1 MSLQTRINNH
11 NLSSPS
17 AVRSPSSRFTGRH
30 LGLRTAAL
38 FFLVAAT
45 YFFAGTVSAR
55 ISLEALRRDGYGMV
69 ELQRPD
75 PNTLTVAATI
85 NGRQTHLI
93 IDTGWSDEGITV
105 NGDFGKVLH
114 SPVQAVKKFGRSA
127 SGQNM
132 VGFNKGVADVV
143 TMGNVQMRQ
152 VPIIFGTIGALQ
164 HSYTHYDI
172 HAGGFIGSGFLSTCS
187 AIIDLHNLRLY
198 LRPPGTGRRAVIG
211 QAMKAQGLA
220 EVPFAIINNHC
231 LVAVE
236 INGARGIMFLDTGA
250 TLAGV
255 DERFNP
261 QIKTRASR
269 AMIIDAAGVE
279 ARTRLTNLSSF
290 RIAGVNVRAPDLRVG
305 RFGFYDR
312 THGKV
317 IGLLGMD
324 ILGTN
329 GSIIDFGQNKLYFYP
344 L

>member
-211 QAMKAQGLA
+211 RAMKAQGLA
-220 EVPFAIINNHC
+220 EVPFTIINNHC

-236 INGARGIMFLDTGA
+236 INGAPGIMFVDTGSHLCWGGRA
-250 TLAGV
+250 FQSADEDASVPRHDHRRRGCGGADEADESELIPDRGGQCAG
-255 DERFNP
+255 
-261 QIKTRASR
+261 A
-269 AMIIDAAGVE
+269 
-279 ARTRLTNLSSF
+279 
-290 RIAGVNVRAPDLRVG
+290 
-305 RFGFYDR
+305 
-312 THGKV
+312 
-317 IGLLGMD
+317 
-324 ILGTN
+324 
-329 GSIIDFGQNKLYFYP
+329 
-344 L
+344 